1 MIRQAETN
9 ALQPQPMSQDRQDG
23 LRPALKKGRSRRRTA
38 NDVVSHIR
46 VAVAIIEQQGR
57 YLITQRRSTDVLAGL
72 WEFPSGRVETGETDE
87 AALRRELRERAGV
100 AVNVGDV
107 IAHRTHCS
115 DGCVVDL
122 VLYRATI
129 PLTKK
134 PRPLRV
140 AELRW
145 VAPREL
151 ENYAFPPADQATAD
165 LLLEINRDAQLAEQT
180 PAKTELAQ
188 GQEQAMN

>member
-1 MIRQAETN
+1 MIRQAENN
-9 ALQPQPMSQDRQDG
+9 ALQPQPMSQNRQDG
-23 LRPALKKGRSRRRTA
+23 LRSAFRKGRFRRGTVSE
-38 NDVVSHIR
+38 VVSHVR

-72 WEFPSGRVETGETDE
+72 WEFPSGKVETGDTDE

-100 AVNVGDV
+100 AADVGDV
-107 IAHRTHCS
+107 IGHRTHRS
-115 DGCVVDL
+115 EGCVVDL
-122 VLYRATI
+122 VFYRATI
-129 PLTKK
+129 PVTRQ

>member
-72 WEFPSGRVETGETDE
+72 WEFPSGKVETGETDE

-100 AVNVGDV
+100 AVDVGDA
-107 IAHRTHCS
+107 IAHRTHYS

-122 VLYRATI
+122 VLYRVTI
-129 PLTKK
+129 PPTKL

-145 VAPREL
+145 VAPHEL
-151 ENYAFPPADQATAD
+151 ENYAFPPADQATTA
-165 LLLEINRDAQLAEQT
+165 LLVEINRDAHSAGEEPAQAEH
-180 PAKTELAQ
+180 AQ
-188 GQEQAMN
+188 GQERAVN

>member
-9 ALQPQPMSQDRQDG
+9 TLQPQPMSQVRQDG
-23 LRPALKKGRSRRRTA
+23 LRSVFRKGRSRRRTVS
-38 NDVVSHIR
+38 DVVSRIR

-87 AALRRELRERAGV
+87 AALRRELRERAGI
-100 AVNVGDV
+100 AADVGDV

-145 VAPREL
+145 VAPQEL
-151 ENYAFPPADQATAD
+151 ENYAFPPADQATTD
-165 LLLEINRDAQLAEQT
+165 LLLEINRDSQLAGEA
-180 PAKTELAQ
+180 PAQAEHAQ
-188 GQEQAMN
+188 GQERAVN

>member
-1 MIRQAETN
+1 
-9 ALQPQPMSQDRQDG
+9 MSQSRQDG
-23 LRPALKKGRSRRRTA
+23 LRSAFRKGHSRRGTVS
-38 NDVVSHIR
+38 DVIAHIR

-72 WEFPSGRVETGETDE
+72 WEFPSSKVETGDTDE

-100 AVNVGDV
+100 AADVGDV
-107 IAHRTHCS
+107 IAHRTHRS
-115 DGCVVDL
+115 EGCVVDL

-129 PLTKK
+129 PVTRQ

-145 VAPREL
+145 VAPHEL
-151 ENYAFPPADQATAD
+151 ENYAFPPADQATTD
-165 LLLEINRDAQLAEQT
+165 LLLDINRDAQLAEQT
-180 PAKTELAQ
+180 PAKTEPAQ
-188 GQEQAMN
+188 GQERAMN

>member
-1 MIRQAETN
+1 MSDCLAVRRDPKAEISM
-9 ALQPQPMSQDRQDG
+9 A
-23 LRPALKKGRSRRRTA
+23 RR
-38 NDVVSHIR
+38 
-46 VAVAIIEQQGR
+46 E
-57 YLITQRRSTDVLAGL
+57 STDDIDATMADCSSMLA
-72 WEFPSGRVETGETDE
+72 SGIGS
-87 AALRRELRERAGV
+87 
-100 AVNVGDV
+100 
-107 IAHRTHCS
+107 AHRS

-129 PLTKK
+129 PLTKQ

-145 VAPREL
+145 VAPQEL

>member
-100 AVNVGDV
+100 AADVGDV
-107 IAHRTHCS
+107 IAHRTHYS

-122 VLYRATI
+122 VLYRVTI
-129 PLTKK
+129 PPTKQ

-145 VAPREL
+145 VAPHEL
-151 ENYAFPPADQATAD
+151 ENYAFPPADQATTA
-165 LLLEINRDAQLAEQT
+165 LLVEINRDAHSAGET
-180 PAKTELAQ
+180 PAQAEHAQ
-188 GQEQAMN
+188 GQERAVN

>member
-1 MIRQAETN
+1 MIRQTETN
-9 ALQPQPMSQDRQDG
+9 ALPPQPTSQDRQDG
-23 LRPALKKGRSRRRTA
+23 LRSAFGKGRSRRGTVGDA
-38 NDVVSHIR
+38 VSHIR

-72 WEFPSGRVETGETDE
+72 WEFPSGKVETGDTDE

-100 AVNVGDV
+100 AADVGDV
-107 IAHRTHCS
+107 IGHRTHRS
-115 DGCVVDL
+115 EGCVVDL
-122 VLYRATI
+122 VFYRATI
-129 PLTKK
+129 PVTRQ

-165 LLLEINRDAQLAEQT
+165 LLLEINRDSQLAGEA
-180 PAKTELAQ
+180 PAQAEHAQ
-188 GQEQAMN
+188 GQERAVN

>member
-1 MIRQAETN
+1 
-9 ALQPQPMSQDRQDG
+9 
-23 LRPALKKGRSRRRTA
+23 
-38 NDVVSHIR
+38 
-46 VAVAIIEQQGR
+46 
-57 YLITQRRSTDVLAGL
+57 
-72 WEFPSGRVETGETDE
+72 
-87 AALRRELRERAGV
+87 LRERAGV
-100 AVNVGDV
+100 AADVGDV
-107 IAHRTHCS
+107 IGHRTHRS
-115 DGCVVDL
+115 EGCVVDL
-122 VLYRATI
+122 VFYRATI
-129 PLTKK
+129 PVTRQ

>member
-1 MIRQAETN
+1 M
-9 ALQPQPMSQDRQDG
+9 LQDRQDG
-23 LRPALKKGRSRRRTA
+23 LRSGFRKGRSRRGSGSDA
-38 NDVVSHIR
+38 VSHIR

-72 WEFPSGRVETGETDE
+72 WEFPSSKVETGDTDE

-100 AVNVGDV
+100 AADVGDL
-107 IAHRTHCS
+107 IAHRTHRS
-115 DGCVVDL
+115 EGCVVDL

-129 PLTKK
+129 PVTRQ

-145 VAPREL
+145 VAPHEL
-151 ENYAFPPADQATAD
+151 EHYAFPPADQATTD
-165 LLLEINRDAQLAEQT
+165 LLLEINRDSQLAEQT
-180 PAKTELAQ
+180 PAKTEPAQ
-188 GQEQAMN
+188 GQERAMN

>member
-9 ALQPQPMSQDRQDG
+9 ALQPQPRSQDWQDG
-23 LRPALKKGRSRRRTA
+23 LRSALRKGRSRRRSVS
-38 NDVVSHIR
+38 DVVPHIR

-72 WEFPSGRVETGETDE
+72 WEFPSGKVETGETDE

-129 PLTKK
+129 PLTKQ
-134 PRPLRV
+134 PRPFRV

-145 VAPREL
+145 VAPQEL
-151 ENYAFPPADQATAD
+151 ENYAFPPADQATTN
-165 LLLEINRDAQLAEQT
+165 LLLNINRDAHLAGET
-180 PAKTELAQ
+180 PAQAEHAQ
-188 GQEQAMN
+188 GQERAVS